1 MASTFE
7 LSSQYYGTRHLRLA
21 CSQTTDIATNT
32 STIAWTL
39 YSEGGSSDYY
49 TTGPTTVKING
60 TTVYYKDVVYYNEG
74 IFPAKKGSVSGT
86 TTVQHDNDG
95 TKSITVS
102 ITTAIYYS
110 STETKSGTWTLDSI
124 PRYAT
129 LSTSVSSRTET
140 AVTMSWTADATCDRL
155 YYSTNNGS
163 TFTQVNIADSTS
175 GTYTIT
181 GLSAGTR
188 YYIKTK
194 VRRKDSQLETI
205 STAVETTTYM
215 FPYATTMPDFTI
227 GNEVQITIYNP
238 LGRSCSV
245 KLQTH
250 AGTDNGAITTTGTTV
265 KGWAGSS
272 NISTWYASIP
282 NATSA
287 NYKVVVT
294 YGSHSSTSNGGKYS
308 INTTAC
314 TPTIGSV
321 TYQDTNTASVNV
333 TQDDQKIVQN
343 QSVVRYTASSLSA
356 KNSATISSVKVVVN
370 GSTYNMTISGT
381 TATGGNAIINS
392 SSNVTATVTITDSR
406 GLTGTKSVTVSIYDW
421 KLPTGIITMQRQNNF
436 YTPTSIK
443 CDAQYSY
450 LGGHNTISISYAGTK
465 DGDSTATVS
474 GTLQDNVAQTINF
487 DNEYGWSVRYTL
499 TDAFG
504 TTTYNVRLERGQPII
519 YFDRLNTAVGFGAF
533 PNTNKQVMLGED
545 SATDNGWRLN
555 VGGKQSTFKYMPY
568 SFAFDTDPTT
578 NTATT
583 GFHRIATITITG
595 NMQREA
601 IQFVVSRK
609 YDLKPVTLSL
619 LFINEGTTDPTSA
632 VLYYDSLGG
641 TNTGNGVFT
650 AFAYRTGTS
659 SWDVY
664 VHKSASQDKI
674 TVTTYVPYYIQ
685 SVATITYAFN
695 KIDSV
700 PSGAVMATQSSIVN
714 TAKYNRFDFMPHS
727 WLTNGGTDNA
737 GYARIATLTHI
748 GTWSSQPVKFTIAR
762 RYDLSTIDIYFRLPH
777 EDSADPS
784 IMGLY
789 YDASASTVLQFSAF
803 AYKRASKTYDI
814 YVQKGWASDWIDVW
828 TYMGEYMQFRL
839 DISYVE
845 NLLTSVPSGAV
856 MATPVPPPALGIGTV
871 QSIKFNIAGNTSKT
885 IQGSSEC
892 AWLISCTG
900 WSTYTRSGL
909 WFIAGYSDS
918 SRADITTIK
927 QLNGITITPV
937 SGSLAWTIAN
947 TQGTTADITVL
958 AMWGQLPTV
967 S

>member
-60 TTVYYKDVVYYNEG
+60 TTVYYKDTVYYNEG

-102 ITTAIYYS
+102 LTTAIYYS

-129 LSTSVSSRTET
+129 LSTSISSRTET

-333 TQDDQKIVQN
+333 TQDNQKIVQN

-370 GSTYNMTISGT
+370 GSTYNMTVSGT
-381 TATGGNAIINS
+381 TATGGNATINS

-406 GLTGTKSVTVSIYDW
+406 GLTGTKSVTVSMYEW
-421 KLPTGIITMQRQNNF
+421 KLPTGIITMQRQNNY

-443 CDAQYSY
+443 CDAQFSY
-450 LGGHNTISISYAGTK
+450 LGGHNTISITYACTK
-465 DGDSTATVS
+465 DGDSSASIT
-474 GTLQDNVAQTINF
+474 GTLQDNVASTVNL
-487 DNEYGWSVRYTL
+487 DNQYGWSVRYTL
-499 TDAFG
+499 MDAFG
-504 TTTYNVRLERGQPII
+504 TTTYTVRLERGQPIV
-519 YFDRLNTAVGFGAF
+519 YFDRLKTSVGFGTFPVGNKTVEVADDWQIYTKSHYNRMEYLPYSFDTAGVDGTNGYARIVRITMKPTVGTFASMPMRFEVARRYDFRTVNIYLKLTHVNSTTPEIDTFYYDGDNSGVAYNNFSAF
-533 PNTNKQVMLGED
+533 AYKVSDGVFDIYVSKTTEWGWIDVWSYISPFMAYRANFTYESAILASAPSNAVMASQLPIFNTAKDNKF
-545 SATDNGWRLN
+545 S
-555 VGGKQSTFKYMPY
+555 YMPY
-568 SFAFDTDPTT
+568 SFAFDTDPAT

-595 NMQREA
+595 NMQRES

-632 VLYYDSLGG
+632 SLYYDSLDG

-685 SVATITYAFN
+685 SVATITYAFK
-695 KIDSV
+695 KID
-700 PSGAVMATQSSIVN
+700 
-714 TAKYNRFDFMPHS
+714 
-727 WLTNGGTDNA
+727 
-737 GYARIATLTHI
+737 
-748 GTWSSQPVKFTIAR
+748 
-762 RYDLSTIDIYFRLPH
+762 
-777 EDSADPS
+777 
-784 IMGLY
+784 
-789 YDASASTVLQFSAF
+789 
-803 AYKRASKTYDI
+803 
-814 YVQKGWASDWIDVW
+814 
-828 TYMGEYMQFRL
+828 
-839 DISYVE
+839 
-845 NLLTSVPSGAV
+845 SVPSGAV
-856 MATPVPPPALGIGTV
+856 MATPVPPPALGSGTV

-885 IQGSSEC
+885 IRGSSEC

-900 WSTYTRSGL
+900 WSTYTRAGL

>member
-60 TTVYYKDVVYYNEG
+60 TTVYYKDTVYYNEG

-102 ITTAIYYS
+102 LTTAIYYS

-129 LSTSVSSRTET
+129 LSTSISSRTET

-333 TQDDQKIVQN
+333 TQDNQKIVQN

-370 GSTYNMTISGT
+370 GSTYNMTVSGT
-381 TATGGNAIINS
+381 TATGGNATINS

-406 GLTGTKSVTVSIYDW
+406 GLTGTKSVTVSMYEW
-421 KLPTGIITMQRQNNF
+421 KLPTGIITMQRQNNY

-443 CDAQYSY
+443 CDAQFSY
-450 LGGHNTISISYAGTK
+450 LGGHNTISITYACTK
-465 DGDSTATVS
+465 DGDSSASIT
-474 GTLQDNVAQTINF
+474 GTLQDNVASTVNL
-487 DNEYGWSVRYTL
+487 DNQYGWSVRYTL
-499 TDAFG
+499 MDAFG
-504 TTTYNVRLERGQPII
+504 TTTYTVRLERGQPIV
-519 YFDRLNTAVGFGAF
+519 YFDRLKTSVGFGTF
-533 PNTNKQVMLGED
+533 PVGNKTVEVADDWQIYTKSHYNRMEYL
-545 SATDNGWRLN
+545 
-555 VGGKQSTFKYMPY
+555 PY
-568 SFAFDTDPTT
+568 SFDTAGVD
-578 NTATT
+578 
-583 GFHRIATITITG
+583 
-595 NMQREA
+595 
-601 IQFVVSRK
+601 
-609 YDLKPVTLSL
+609 
-619 LFINEGTTDPTSA
+619 
-632 VLYYDSLGG
+632 G
-641 TNTGNGVFT
+641 TN
-650 AFAYRTGTS
+650 
-659 SWDVY
+659 
-664 VHKSASQDKI
+664 
-674 TVTTYVPYYIQ
+674 
-685 SVATITYAFN
+685 
-695 KIDSV
+695 
-700 PSGAVMATQSSIVN
+700 
-714 TAKYNRFDFMPHS
+714 
-727 WLTNGGTDNA
+727 
-737 GYARIATLTHI
+737 GYARIVRITMKPTV
-748 GTWSSQPVKFTIAR
+748 GTFASMPMRFEVAR
-762 RYDLSTIDIYFRLPH
+762 RYDFRTVNIYLKLTHVNSTTPEIDTF
-777 EDSADPS
+777 
-784 IMGLY
+784 Y
-789 YDASASTVLQFSAF
+789 YDGDNSGVAYNNFSAF
-803 AYKRASKTYDI
+803 AYKVSDGVFDI
-814 YVQKGWASDWIDVW
+814 YVSKTTEWGWIDVW
-828 TYMGEYMQFRL
+828 SYIPPFMAYRANFTYESATLASAPPNAVMASQLPIVNPVKHNTFNYLPYSWRTAGSSTIGWLRIATINIADTQFDAPVEFIVQRRHDARSVKVSVL
-839 DISYVE
+839 FNSQNTADPTLSGIYYEDISGTRSTNPFQAFIWKTTTSTWSVYVSMSGTYDSISVY
-845 NLLTSVPSGAV
+845 NLMPYYAQRWGSVSYAYGFLSDVPSGAT
-856 MATPVPPPALGIGTV
+856 MAKPVPCLNPTV
-871 QSIKFNIAGNTSKT
+871 TITKTGGNSNITATRFH
-885 IQGSSEC
+885 
-892 AWLISCTG
+892 
-900 WSTYTRSGL
+900 RSGNVCFL
-909 WFIAGYSDS
+909 SF
-918 SRADITTIK
+918 DITTTASTSAGSNVFVGTTNAPVPVVATTNASYYGSTT
-927 QLNGITITPV
+927 LITDIGATGNLIV
-937 SGSLAWTIAN
+937 RVEGSALASGSNAYCDVIYLSNA
-947 TQGTTADITVL
+947 
-958 AMWGQLPTV
+958 
-967 S
+967 